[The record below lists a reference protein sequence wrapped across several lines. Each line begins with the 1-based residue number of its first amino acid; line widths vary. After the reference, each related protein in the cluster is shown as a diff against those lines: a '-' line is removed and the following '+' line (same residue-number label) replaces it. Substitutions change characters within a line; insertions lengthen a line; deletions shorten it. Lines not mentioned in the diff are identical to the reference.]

1 MWLRSSLLLACG
13 LSAIASNCVSSGA
26 GNWSAS
32 GTWSSCG
39 GGIPGVGDTASIG
52 HAVTVDT
59 NTTIG
64 NSNPAIY
71 TGQTLTAP
79 ALSQSAGG
87 GSLPA
92 GAYRV
97 RWTNVDSGGKESA
110 VSVESSAFTLGAG
123 NTLVVTLPSLPA
135 GITSRN
141 IYLTAA
147 GGASGSETLYATGN
161 TTTTANLTSASWT
174 DGTTTQA
181 AAASYPNGFA
191 ITITAGSVIIATGIT
206 LTIAGDVSQGNG
218 AVTLQGNS
226 IVEFDPSGSTTPT
239 YKVFRGTASTQTG
252 NIWQTSGTSAVAPAT
267 IRAKAGYT
275 MSFMSGQATSGGGNF
290 FDSQWYNLAYVTI
303 QRCGDTVV
311 DCIQMTP
318 SSSTAVHTFSYVTWD
333 ACGLVTFTQSA
344 GTMGG
349 WSFDHC
355 TFKNTNAKTG
365 GLGMNPLM
373 LRGTT
378 SVITGTRSV
387 TNSVF
392 DTPPWIIGSGATYT
406 GNVFLA
412 DFYNPGNTNPCA
424 VFTGNFVR
432 VTQTAGVTACGDFKD
447 NYVFSDNKAA
457 ATVTGTATAGG
468 ASTLTDSGKSWST
481 NAYAASGS
489 AGWMVAITGG
499 TGVNQIRSIL
509 SNTSTALTV
518 LYPWDTTPDTTSTYA
533 IYNQIANTHPVNS
546 GAQAAAFEFSG
557 NIFETLGADNN
568 GDCFLHMDQAGASW
582 DIHHNIIL
590 PNGMSDNSCTLMT
603 VFSSNVG
610 PMTIEHNTAFTGAQG
625 PAVVESG
632 NGTANTIT
640 SYKSNLFW
648 ADPSRTYKLAGG
660 GGATST
666 LGPYKANTTSA
677 PTNPATNTADI
688 ITAGAADY
696 NSGYGQLVGYEL
708 KGYNYNATTAPGAN
722 DVDTNPQFVDST
734 RKLWTWGVSLG
745 ASGSLMAATTA
756 TIAALANLNDLAGA
770 DSAFRVADLIA
781 WVRAGY
787 APQNVLLYNA
797 GHDGET
803 IGAVAYSAAFSTRF
817 SGNASMGGKASFK

>member
-1 MWLRSSLLLACG
+1 MLLRSSLLMACG
-13 LSAIASNCVSSGA
+13 LSVMAANCVSNGD

-32 GTWSSCG
+32 GTWTSCG
-39 GGIPGVGDTASIG
+39 GGVPGVGDTASVG
-52 HAVTVDT
+52 HAVTVDV
-59 NTTIG
+59 NTTVG

-71 TGQTLTAP
+71 SGQTLTAP
-79 ALSQSAGG
+79 TLSQSAGG

-92 GAYRV
+92 GSYRV

-110 VSVESSAFTLGAG
+110 VSVESSAFTLTAT
-123 NTLVVTLPSLPA
+123 NTLIVTLPSLPT

-147 GGASGSETLYATGN
+147 SGASGSETLYSTGN

-181 AAASYPNGFA
+181 AAVAYPNGFA
-191 ITITAGSVIIATGIT
+191 ITITAGSVTVATGVT
-206 LTIAGDVSQGNG
+206 LVVAGDVLQGNG

-226 IVEFDPSGSTTPT
+226 VVEFDPSVSTTST
-239 YKVFRGTASTQTG
+239 YKVLRGTANSQNG
-252 NIWQTSGTSAVAPAT
+252 NIWQTSGTSADNPAT
-267 IRAKAGYT
+267 IRGKSGYT
-275 MSFMSGQATSGGGNF
+275 FSFMAGQATSGGGNIS
-290 FDSQWYNLAYVTI
+290 DSQWFNLSYVNI
-303 QRCGDTVV
+303 FRCGDTVV
-311 DCIQMTP
+311 DCMQLVP
-318 SSSTAVHTFSYVTWD
+318 SSSSNVWTFYYVIWDTSGRVQVTANAPTT
-333 ACGLVTFTQSA
+333 
-344 GTMGG
+344 GG

-355 TFKNTNAKTG
+355 TFKNTNAINVG
-365 GLGMNPLM
+365 GLGMNPIF
-373 LRGTT
+373 LRGSTGT
-378 SVITGTRSV
+378 LTGTRSI

-392 DTPPWIIGSGATYT
+392 DTPPWIIGNSSTYT

-412 DFYNPGNTNPCA
+412 DFYNPGSTNPCA
-424 VFTGNFVR
+424 AFTGNFVR

-518 LYPWDTTPDTTSTYA
+518 LYPWDTTPDATSTYA

-590 PNGMSDNSCTLMT
+590 PNGMNDNSCTLMT

-610 PMTIEHNTAFTGAQG
+610 PMTIDHNTAFTGAQG

-640 SYKSNLFW
+640 SYKSNIFW
-648 ADPSRTYKLAGG
+648 ADPARTYKLAGG

-688 ITAGAADY
+688 ITAGAANY

-708 KGYNYNATTAPGAN
+708 KGYNYNATTVPGAN
-722 DVDTNPQFVDST
+722 DVDADPQFTDST

-745 ASGSLMAATTA
+745 VSGSVMAATTA
-756 TIAALANLNDLAGA
+756 TISALANLNEFDGRDA
-770 DSAFRVADLIA
+770 SFRTSGLIA
-781 WVRAGY
+781 WVRSGY
-787 APQNVLLYNA
+787 APRNALLYNA

-803 IGAVAYSAAFSTRF
+803 IGAVAYSAGFSTRF
-817 SGNASMGGKASFK
+817 LGTIGGAASIK